1 MYTAE
6 CTNCHPFSS
15 NSKDKVLSE
24 KLHEFHNLIS
34 EKGPSFWDSLLLSH
48 STTDSSE
55 PDHQWDD
62 IPEIPLGQFETQTPI
77 QTNKQTDKLL
87 SRSKEGREITVPLFS
102 DKETGELLGCS
113 DRAKSDYQTPV
124 KSAYYDSI
132 FE

>member
-1 MYTAE
+1 MSQ
-6 CTNCHPFSS
+6 NSHPFSS
-15 NSKDKVLSE
+15 NSKDKALSE
-24 KLHEFHNLIS
+24 KLREFHNQIS
-34 EKGPSFWDSLLLSH
+34 EKSPSFWDSQLLSH
-48 STTDSSE
+48 SATDSSE

-87 SRSKEGREITVPLFS
+87 SRSKEGKEMNVPLFS
-102 DKETGELLGCS
+102 DMETGELLGCS